1 VSRKKLTIWILTD
14 ESSKPKTFSISY
26 SWVRAISFIALTLL
40 VAVVAGVIDY
50 LAIFGEAME
59 NNRLRVENA
68 RLVEQFQVVDS
79 KLVALETTLE
89 RVRTF
94 TTKLRLITNLDPES
108 RELGIA
114 MGQAPNPPAT
124 SMGLSAAEES
134 ELPPEGQDMVEEIAQ
149 VDDVFLSDR
158 TLDPRSNEVAA
169 TSGRDY
175 HTLAIRIDRAIRD
188 SELKEQSVLSLWSA
202 LSDRQSLLAATPN
215 VRPTRGW
222 ITSRFGYRISPFTGR
237 PSFHAGIDIAASPG
251 TPIVAPADGIVS
263 FVGFDQGY
271 GKILTIDHGYGVTT
285 RYGHA
290 SQIFVRMGQRVSR
303 FDVVASVGSTGR
315 STGPHLH
322 YEVRVNGVPRNPMLY
337 ILD

>member
-1 VSRKKLTIWILTD
+1 
-14 ESSKPKTFSISY
+14 
-26 SWVRAISFIALTLL
+26 
-40 VAVVAGVIDY
+40 
-50 LAIFGEAME
+50 
-59 NNRLRVENA
+59 
-68 RLVEQFQVVDS
+68 
-79 KLVALETTLE
+79 
-89 RVRTF
+89 
-94 TTKLRLITNLDPES
+94 
-108 RELGIA
+108 
-114 MGQAPNPPAT
+114 
-124 SMGLSAAEES
+124 
-134 ELPPEGQDMVEEIAQ
+134 
-149 VDDVFLSDR
+149 
-158 TLDPRSNEVAA
+158 
-169 TSGRDY
+169 
-175 HTLAIRIDRAIRD
+175 LAIRIDRAIRD

>member
-1 VSRKKLTIWILTD
+1 V
-14 ESSKPKTFSISY
+14 
-26 SWVRAISFIALTLL
+26 AL
-40 VAVVAGVIDY
+40 VAGVIDY
-50 LAIFGEAME
+50 LAIFGESLE
-59 NNRLRVENA
+59 NNRLRVENS

-108 RELGIA
+108 RELGLA
-114 MGQAPNPPAT
+114 MGQLPNPPAA
-124 SMGLSAAEES
+124 SIALSASEES
-134 ELPPEGQDMVEEIAQ
+134 ELPPGAQDMVEEIAQ
-149 VDDVFLSDR
+149 SDEVFLNDR
-158 TLDPRSNEVAA
+158 TLDPRTGEIAV

-215 VRPTRGW
+215 IRPTRGW
-222 ITSRFGYRISPFTGR
+222 ITSRFGFRISPFTGR

-251 TPIVAPADGIVS
+251 TPIVSPADGIIS
-263 FVGFDQGY
+263 FIGYDQGY

-285 RYGHA
+285 RYGHV
-290 SQIFVRMGQRVSR
+290 SQIFVRLGQRISR
-303 FDVVASVGSTGR
+303 FDVIASVGSTGR